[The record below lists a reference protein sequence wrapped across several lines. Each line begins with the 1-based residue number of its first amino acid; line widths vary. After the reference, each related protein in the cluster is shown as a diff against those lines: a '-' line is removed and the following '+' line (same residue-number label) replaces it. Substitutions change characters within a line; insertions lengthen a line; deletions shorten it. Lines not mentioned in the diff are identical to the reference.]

1 MSGLSELVQLKDF
14 WSLQESA
21 REWLKAT
28 RGSEKFI
35 KLLEDNRL
43 RPLTL
48 DDCGKVSLPVY
59 ILSYYRSGAITP
71 SRQLIGAALSYI
83 DVSPVGRA
91 EVGIYVRAT
100 ENPRLLGAIKRF
112 RLGKGYILVL
122 VDRFKEDAK

>member
-1 MSGLSELVQLKDF
+1 MSELSELIQLKDF
-14 WSLQESA
+14 WQLQESA
-21 REWLKAT
+21 REWLKGT
-28 RGSEKFI
+28 RGSEKFLN
-35 KLLEDNRL
+35 LLENNRL

-48 DDCGKVSLPVY
+48 DDCGKVYLPCY

-71 SRQLIGAALSYI
+71 SRQLVGAALSYI

-112 RLGKGYILVL
+112 HLGKGYILVL
-122 VDRFKEDAK
+122 VGRFEEDSK